1 MCYIIKKKEN
11 AMKKGKKLLILVSLL
26 SAASALFAAGTTME
40 DVCNK
45 LAKHPIT
52 KGEFIQTKTIK
63 ATKRALKSSG
73 EFIFS
78 LDGIMWKTLKPFP
91 SSMIVTTKSVIQ
103 VAADGSKTVI
113 DVSDNQI
120 FGSIATTLVAVFSN
134 DVEQLK
140 ANFNTTFNDKGDGS
154 WELILNPKDSTI
166 ASVMQ
171 TLTLGGRD
179 YATEASIDSI
189 VMTEASGNTIKYDF
203 INQTYP
209 EELTQ
214 NEKDNFGS

>member
-1 MCYIIKKKEN
+1 
-11 AMKKGKKLLILVSLL
+11 MKKGKKICVLLSLL
-26 SAASALFAAGTTME
+26 SVVSVLCAAEVTMD
-40 DVCNK
+40 DVCDK

-52 KGEFIQTKTIK
+52 KGDFVQTKTIN
-63 ATKRALKSSG
+63 ATKRSLKSTG

-113 DVSDNQI
+113 DVSDNQV

-134 DVEQLK
+134 DVNQLK
-140 ANFNTTFNDKGDGS
+140 ANFNTTFKDKGNDS
-154 WELILNPKDSTI
+154 WELILDPKDSTI

-171 TLTLGGRD
+171 SLTLGGRN
-179 YATEASIDSI
+179 YATEASIDYI
-189 VMTEASGNTIKYDF
+189 VMTEASGNTIKYEF

-214 NEKDNFGS
+214 DEKNNFGS